1 MSQGSSDPL
10 FDSADFGA
18 PLDDFG
24 GAEAATLPGTVPVQS
39 KVVAPSQVHGFTI
52 YTVLLY
58 LSFVMLTVAGILLFM
73 DAGKY

>member
-24 GAEAATLPGTVPVQS
+24 SADAATLPGTAPIQA
-39 KVVAPSQVHGFTI
+39 KVTPATQVHGFTI

-58 LSFVMLTVAGILLFM
+58 ISFVLLAVAGTLFFM